1 MYVLCAHITIINSTQ
16 TYEFKF
22 VNSCTIMS
30 NIDQLTDTC
39 TILLPRKLKYRDRLL
54 YEFLSAGDQIN
65 VELGYNNQLEQ
76 VFSGYIRNIRTYK
89 IPAELYCED
98 NMYLLKK
105 IMIDAYQSD
114 NMDVKD
120 FIEQYLPANI
130 ERNVESAKIGRF
142 RLSNKSLAE
151 ALDIIKKE
159 YPMNFFF
166 KDGKFYGTMPETL
179 ANQDANGQRIIFK
192 YRQNFIEDNI
202 TQDDIDPGK
211 IQIIAKTFLPDGTKL
226 ETKYPDK
233 IMQDA
238 NVRTFV
244 TEKPDM
250 ASLKE
255 YAKQQCIDFKISQI
269 SGSFKA
275 FGWPVVR
282 IMDVVEFRDDENT
295 YRDKKAFTVKLVK
308 RNFNMSGYRQEI
320 EILNQV

>member
-98 NMYLLKK
+98 NMYVLKK

-142 RLSNKSLAE
+142 RFSNISLAQ
-151 ALDIIKKE
+151 ALDTIKKE

-166 KDGKFYGTMPETL
+166 KSGKFYGTMPSTL
-179 ANQDANGQRIIFK
+179 ANQDSNAQRILFK
-192 YRQNFIEDNI
+192 YQQNFIEDSI
-202 TQDDIDPGK
+202 TQEDIDPGK
-211 IQIIAKTFLPDGTKL
+211 IQIVAKVILPDGSKL
-226 ETKYPDK
+226 ETKYPETITDG
-233 IMQDA
+233 
-238 NVRTFV
+238 NVRTFYPNSI
-244 TEKPDM
+244 TNLED
-250 ASLKE
+250 LKK
-255 YAKQQCIDFKISQI
+255 YAKETQEGFKTNQI